1 MNIMKKSFKNKA
13 LKFFAAGVLLQALL
27 GFNAM
32 AQGFT
37 DRVLVIVN
45 EDVVTQSEFDY
56 RIRTLLQDLRTA
68 SKPIPPNLPK
78 QLLDT
83 IVNERLQVQ
92 EANRR
97 GIEISDAQLEEAIER
112 FAGQQNISVD
122 QLRQSIA
129 ESGQPFKL
137 FQESV
142 RDSLTISRFTEY
154 YARTRVIV
162 PEYEIDG
169 VMDSEGLNADN
180 SEYHIAQILIKDPDA
195 NAELAKQVRAE
206 LDSGTSFSQAALQ
219 YSELPNAQE
228 GGVLGWRRKEQ
239 LPDVFVDA
247 IKNIQ
252 VGEVSNVI
260 STPNGLHILKLL
272 DRRGDERT
280 EIVQSEVRHILI
292 KAEST
297 VAKSQASKRLNEL
310 KKRIAVGEDFSEL
323 ARIYSDDTASAA
335 TGGSLGWVSPGQMV
349 PPFEQRYESLALGEV
364 SEPVATQF
372 GMHIILVED
381 RRKKDV
387 TEQIMRNQIADN
399 LRRQRADREFSQW
412 VRELL
417 EGAYI
422 EHVAEPVPTQS
433 SSPS

>member
-1 MNIMKKSFKNKA
+1 M
-13 LKFFAAGVLLQALL
+13 
-27 GFNAM
+27 
-32 AQGFT
+32 

-56 RIRTLLQDLRTA
+56 RMRTLLQDLQTA
-68 SKPIPPNLPK
+68 SKPVPPDLSK

-97 GIEISDAQLEEAIER
+97 GIEIADAELEQAIQR
-112 FAGQQNISVD
+112 FAAQQSINVD

-129 ESGQPFKL
+129 QSGQPFKL
-137 FQESV
+137 FRESV

-169 VMDSEGLNADN
+169 VIDSQGLNSDDSE
-180 SEYHIAQILIKDPDA
+180 YQIAQILIKDPDA
-195 NAELAKQVRAE
+195 NATLAEQVRSE
-206 LDSGTSFSQAALQ
+206 IDSGSSFAQAALQ
-219 YSELPNAQE
+219 YSESPNAQD

-239 LPDVFVDA
+239 LPDVFFDA
-247 IKNIQ
+247 VKGMQ
-252 VGEVSNVI
+252 VGEVSPVI
-260 STPNGLHILKLL
+260 TTPNGLHILKLL
-272 DRRGDERT
+272 NRKGGERT
-280 EIVQSEVRHILI
+280 EIIQSEVSHILI
-292 KAEST
+292 KAESN
-297 VAKSQASKRLNEL
+297 VARSQASKRLYEL
-310 KKRIAVGEDFSEL
+310 KKRVAAGEDFSEL
-323 ARIYSDDTASAA
+323 ARIYSDDTGSAA

-349 PPFEQRYESLALGEV
+349 KPFEQRYETLTLGEV

-372 GMHIILVED
+372 GMHIIRVED

-387 TEQIMRNQIADN
+387 TEQLLRNQIAES
-399 LRRQRADREFSQW
+399 LRRQRADREFGQW

-417 EGAYI
+417 EGAYV
-422 EHVAEPVPTQS
+422 EHVAEPTLS
-433 SSPS
+433 TS